1 MAIIAQAVR
10 DYEYMCKVSQQPFDY
25 FVVSSGRY
33 HDRHVLGQVRR
44 SKDLDVEQ
52 FADLSRPDSSLKIP
66 WETTPEPI
74 GWPRNASAKKE
85 ARRSL
90 WWKFSGALVAGGFLI
105 GPMWLLVLHQELHV
119 NLGVATGFV
128 SAFGFLM
135 VFFVNS
141 LEGVFASTL
150 AYAAVLMVFV
160 GVMFDKQFPG
170 MG

>member
-1 MAIIAQAVR
+1 
-10 DYEYMCKVSQQPFDY
+10 MCKVSQQPFDY

-44 SKDLDVEQ
+44 LKDLDVEQ
-52 FADLSRPDSSLKIP
+52 LADPSRPGFSLKVP

-74 GWPRNASAKKE
+74 GGTRNASAKKE

-90 WWKFSGALVAGGFLI
+90 WWKFSGALAAGGFLI
-105 GPMWLLVLHQELHV
+105 GPMWVLVLHQELYV

-128 SAFGFLM
+128 SVFGFLM

-160 GVMFDKQFPG
+160 GVMFDKQFPDTG
-170 MG
+170 